1 VTFTG
6 TTARPRAGW
15 LVPAGL
21 LLLTA
26 IPLIAGAARLTELAG
41 GAEVTPENARF
52 FASPVPVVVHIF
64 SVTVYSILGAFQF
77 ASGFRRRRPGR
88 HRAAGR
94 LLVVCGL
101 GTALSG
107 LWMTL
112 FYAHPADTGA
122 VLTGIRLVVGSA
134 MFASIVIAFAAIR
147 RRNIA
152 RHRAWMIRGYAIGLG
167 AGTQVF
173 TQLPWILV
181 AGPLDKPSK
190 ALLMAAGWA
199 INIAVAEWII
209 RRRPSRRTAGSVRG
223 GARRPG
229 RQGGSLI
236 NASSQG

>member
-1 VTFTG
+1 VTSTG

-15 LVPAGL
+15 LAPAGL

-77 ASGFRRRRPGR
+77 AAGFRRRRPGW

-122 VLTGIRLVVGSA
+122 VLTGIRLLVGSA

-152 RHRAWMIRGYAIGLG
+152 RHRAWTIRGYAIGLG

-209 RRRPSRRTAGSVRG
+209 RRRPFRHPAGSVRG